1 MIAGVV
7 LAVML
12 VGGLLV
18 FAWIERRGATGR
30 PIQLPALP
38 HIEVELP
45 LRGRGVLLGEIAIL
59 GVGVLIIVFDLAI
72 LQLLV

>member
-1 MIAGVV
+1 

-18 FAWIERRGATGR
+18 FAWIERRAATGR

-38 HIEVELP
+38 DVELP
-45 LRGRGVLLGEIAIL
+45 LHGRGVLFGEIAIL